1 MHDCLLQI
9 YMESIYQILLPLCL
23 QSPNSLF
30 RIIIN
35 DSPFLFCY
43 PQVKRHL
50 DYFTTDR
57 KVMLYFF
64 ILNSYFFVGLSHFVY
79 LCFRIFCLS
88 HLFALCSYLS
98 HLPTTHRP
106 LDHLTTTTRSL
117 FNFLKSGISP
127 EFPP

>member
-50 DYFTTDR
+50 DCFTADR
-57 KVMLYFF
+57 EVLLYIFF
-64 ILNSYFFVGLSHFVY
+64 ILNSYFFVFLTLFTFVF
-79 LCFRIFCLS
+79 LFLCLS
-88 HLFALCSYLS
+88 HLFALYFYLS
-98 HLPTTHRP
+98 HLSTAHSP
-106 LDHLTTTTRSL
+106 LDHLTTATRSS
-117 FNFLKSGISP
+117 FNFLKSRISP
-127 EFPP
+127 EFLP

>member
-79 LCFRIFCLS
+79 LCFRISLS
-88 HLFALCSYLS
+88 FSLIFPLFLS
-98 HLPTTHRP
+98 FPLTHRP
-106 LDHLTTTTRSL
+106 LDHLTTATRSL